1 MVEFTFRNK
10 THKTAVLNMAKERE
24 RLCIFLHVTF
34 YKRIYFID
42 LYAQNYGRNFVGIL
56 NWDIS
61 VKIESYT
68 SCCKNAN
75 SWSIF
80 SFFSFYFTI
89 VFVSYDIDSYYFDMK
104 YFFYSKFLSKLSINL
119 ILCDIIIL
127 LICITRCINW
137 YCTLY

>member
-34 YKRIYFID
+34 FKRIYFID

-89 VFVSYDIDSYYFDMK
+89 VFVSYDIDLYLDMK
-104 YFFYSKFLSKLSINL
+104 YLFYSHFLFKCWINL
-119 ILCDIIIL
+119 ISSDIIII